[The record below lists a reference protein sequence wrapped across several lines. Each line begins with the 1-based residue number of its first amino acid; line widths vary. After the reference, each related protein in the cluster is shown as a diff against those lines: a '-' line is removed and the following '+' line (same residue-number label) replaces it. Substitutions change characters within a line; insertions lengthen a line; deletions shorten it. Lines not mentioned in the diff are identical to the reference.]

1 MTDWASL
8 DSPGCEAAVVVA
20 AVTALAAVSQL
31 FIVVV
36 CLLTTKTEN
45 EGLPF

>member
-1 MTDWASL
+1 L
-8 DSPGCEAAVVVA
+8 LGCKAAVVVA

-31 FIVVV
+31 FIVV
-36 CLLTTKTEN
+36 CLLRMKTTKTEN